1 MVFLQKLASINFS
14 DGLHLDEKLWANENG
29 FHSPENPFPSARM
42 KDFVEKYFSTIQKKT
57 DRSLWKMEKNPS
69 AEKSVSLT
77 TNKLSLAGIFFKN
90 WISPK
95 FNDGFH

>member
-1 MVFLQKLASINFS
+1 MVFFKKLASINFI

-29 FHSPENPFPSARM
+29 FHYPENPFPPARM
-42 KDFVEKYFSTIQKKT
+42 KDFVEKYFPSRRKKT
-57 DRSLWKMEKNPS
+57 DKSLWKMEKNPL

-77 TNKLSLAGIFFKN
+77 TNKLPLAGILFKN